1 MPSLSFFIDERDA
14 GLLLARLNTDPEVA
28 FIVPDGRPEKRK
40 AKPRRGQ
47 AFVVQEDE
55 PKTEAQTP
63 RHWKAVRTVD
73 ALADGFHSLWHVPAG
88 PLPLV
93 EAGQCPGPAPLR
105 PLLGPSNDPLYPPI
119 PDPWSGWIGA
129 NRFGSGCLPWIR
141 LELWTRH
148 QSYTEEERA
157 TLDKLVSFWT
167 DANEQL
173 VVSNLQWTGGHF
185 RPAPP
190 VTERWWNRM
199 KSWIDRNTV
208 RLRTNPAFWAFP
220 SALERLKNG
229 MRYYSRNFDLEAA
242 IRRAENPGQRE

>member
-1 MPSLSFFIDERDA
+1 MSRGRLNGDLAIRCCLLAGLSEDESLPIIVLNAKGLTMPSLSFFIDERDA

-93 EAGQCPGPAPLR
+93 EPGHCPGPAPLR
-105 PLLGPSNDPLYPPI
+105 PLLGPGDDPLCS
-119 PDPWSGWIGA
+119 DPGA
-129 NRFGSGCLPWIR
+129 
-141 LELWTRH
+141 
-148 QSYTEEERA
+148 
-157 TLDKLVSFWT
+157 
-167 DANEQL
+167 
-173 VVSNLQWTGGHF
+173 
-185 RPAPP
+185 
-190 VTERWWNRM
+190 
-199 KSWIDRNTV
+199 
-208 RLRTNPAFWAFP
+208 
-220 SALERLKNG
+220 SAWVACR
-229 MRYYSRNFDLEAA
+229 
-242 IRRAENPGQRE
+242 